1 MWGCGRSRSPRSSPR
16 LPRPRGR
23 CRCRARRRTAP
34 AALRTAR
41 RAAASCRLARTR
53 RWSAR
58 ATSPTRTSAVS
69 ARRRRSLAFR
79 FRYSSAVSTL
89 PAAERWG
96 IRWNCWNTNP
106 MESPRSAERRAS
118 SRPATSMP
126 STRTMP
132 EFGRSRQPSSPS
144 IVDFPDPDGPTIDMK
159 SPAWIGGVP
168 RSGLQPRRVLVE
180 LHLADPHQRDWLRP
194 LSSAGILVFLADEG

>member
-1 MWGCGRSRSPRSSPR
+1 MPRPPTNSASSPANSATR
-16 LPRPRGR
+16 CSVLSACADGAMVGAGHEPHPYERGLGS
-23 CRCRARRRTAP
+23 P
-34 AALRTAR
+34 A
-41 RAAASCRLARTR
+41 SLARLQVLVQQR
-53 RWSAR
+53 GLYVAGGK
-58 ATSPTRTSAVS
+58 
-69 ARRRRSLAFR
+69 
-79 FRYSSAVSTL
+79 
-89 PAAERWG
+89 RWG

-126 STRTMP
+126 STLTMP
-132 EFGRSRQPSSPS
+132 ELGRSRQPSSPS
-144 IVDFPDPDGPTIDMK
+144 VVDFPDPDGPTIDMK